1 MEIDLLRRAYDVLDL
16 SFIPSQIVSRDKEV
30 EEIFSFWKNA
40 ILKVDKED
48 EILRVEEMVD
58 QYF

>member
-1 MEIDLLRRAYDVLDL
+1 MEINLLRRAYDVLDL

-48 EILRVEEMVD
+48 
-58 QYF
+58 